1 MSIHLPDFPSR
12 LPPRRPADDATDVVV
27 VLRRQK
33 CRNRNFGLRRFFLL
47 AAAGLMPPLRSVDS
61 KVNRLLPDLLMY
73 LGDLEPVSRFDDTDV
88 GDLRLYFVV
97 SLRQS
102 LNVLD
107 SDLSSPLSAVLA
119 DDDLLDDLSLT
130 APQLKM

>member
-1 MSIHLPDFPSR
+1 MRGMFGSIHLPDFPSR
-12 LPPRRPADDATDVVV
+12 LPPPRPVDDATDVVV

-33 CRNRNFGLRRFFLL
+33 CRNRNFVIPRLLRFFLPVVVVVAEL
-47 AAAGLMPPLRSVDS
+47 TPPPLRSDADS
-61 KVNRLLPDLLMY
+61 KVNRLPPDLLMY
-73 LGDLEPVSRFDDTDV
+73 RGDLELPVTRFDDTDV

-107 SDLSSPLSAVLA
+107 SD
-119 DDDLLDDLSLT
+119 
-130 APQLKM
+130 